1 MKNLKMN
8 TPEEITREE
17 AQRLINDN
25 CPYHSHEFDNLHE
38 SDCKNQ
44 TYHLVKVGKKGSI
57 FNGFGSGPEKAEN
70 GIFAVVVT
78 WDFSHPAN
86 FTQDANGLEKI
97 FHFVL

>member
-8 TPEEITREE
+8 TPKEITRED
-17 AQRLINDN
+17 AQRLINEN
-25 CPYHSHEFDNLHE
+25 CPYVAHEFANLHE

-44 TYHLVKVGKKGSI
+44 TYHLVKIGKKGSI
-57 FNGFGSGPEKAEN
+57 FNGYSGMEKAEK
-70 GIFAVVVT
+70 GVFAVVLT